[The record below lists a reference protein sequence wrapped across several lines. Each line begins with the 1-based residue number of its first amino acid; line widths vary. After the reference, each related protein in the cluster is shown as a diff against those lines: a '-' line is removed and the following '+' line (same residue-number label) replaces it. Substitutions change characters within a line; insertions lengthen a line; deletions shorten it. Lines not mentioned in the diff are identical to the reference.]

1 MTILSTIV
9 LLGVLIFVH
18 ELGHF
23 WAAKAV
29 GVGVERFS
37 IGLGPRLWGFRR
49 GETEYVIAAIPLGGY
64 VKMQGM
70 EDEVMERVEGGAAP
84 DAPTGPRAGDFDGKP
99 LWARAFVISA
109 GVIMNMV
116 FAFGIYSLTAAVWGV
131 QEEATTRVMAVQDDL
146 LPPGT
151 EALGDMVSGATI
163 VQVGDERPET
173 WRQITNGLIDA
184 EPGPLS
190 VVTSSPSARFEI
202 LMPASEEERIAV
214 ARALDY
220 WVDPVIGM
228 VTPGSAAERGGIEIG
243 DTLLSVAGT
252 PVVNW
257 NDVTRELRAR
267 PDQEVQLRL
276 QRDGSEIV
284 RIVTLGS
291 ELSAETGVQEG
302 RLGVIPSGSF
312 MTVSVGFGEALTIG
326 WNQTAGW
333 TLTIVDFV
341 KDLFTFNVSPRS
353 VGSIGTIAQASG
365 QAAADGL
372 ATFLRF
378 MAFFSINLAVLNL
391 LPIPILDGG
400 HLVFLAIE
408 LVRGQALS
416 IEQRVRWSQVGLVIV
431 VGIMVWAL
439 GNDIL
444 RALGL

>member
-23 WAAKAV
+23 WAAKSV

-70 EDEVMERVEGGAAP
+70 EDEVMERIEGGAAP
-84 DAPTGPRAGDFDGKP
+84 EGPTGPKDGDFDGKP

-109 GVIMNMV
+109 GVIMNMI
-116 FAFGIYSLTAAVWGV
+116 FAFGIYTLTAAVWGV
-131 QEEATTRVMAVQDDL
+131 QEESTTRVMAVQADL
-146 LPPGT
+146 LPTGT
-151 EALGDMVSGATI
+151 EALASIAPGATI
-163 VQVGDERPET
+163 VQVGEERPTT
-173 WRQITNGLIDA
+173 WRQITSGLIEAD
-184 EPGPLS
+184 PGPLT
-190 VVTSSPSARFEI
+190 VVTSSPAARLEI
-202 LMPASEEERIAV
+202 QIPADEEARIDV

-220 WVDPVIGM
+220 WVDPVIG
-228 VTPGSAAERGGIEIG
+228 VITPGSAAERGGIEVG
-243 DTLLSVAGT
+243 DTLLAVAGT

-267 PDQEVQLRL
+267 PDQEIELRL
-276 QRDGSEIV
+276 QRGGAEIV

-291 ELSAETGVQEG
+291 EYSSEAGVQEG
-302 RLGVIPSGSF
+302 RLGVIPNGSF
-312 MTVSVGFGEALTIG
+312 TTVSVGFGEALSIG

>member
-1 MTILSTIV
+1 
-9 LLGVLIFVH
+9 
-18 ELGHF
+18 
-23 WAAKAV
+23 
-29 GVGVERFS
+29 
-37 IGLGPRLWGFRR
+37 
-49 GETEYVIAAIPLGGY
+49 
-64 VKMQGM
+64 
-70 EDEVMERVEGGAAP
+70 
-84 DAPTGPRAGDFDGKP
+84 
-99 LWARAFVISA
+99 
-109 GVIMNMV
+109 
-116 FAFGIYSLTAAVWGV
+116 
-131 QEEATTRVMAVQDDL
+131 
-146 LPPGT
+146 
-151 EALGDMVSGATI
+151 
-163 VQVGDERPET
+163 
-173 WRQITNGLIDA
+173 
-184 EPGPLS
+184 
-190 VVTSSPSARFEI
+190 
-202 LMPASEEERIAV
+202 MPASEEERIAV

-312 MTVSVGFGEALTIG
+312 TTVSVGFSEALTIG

>member
-1 MTILSTIV
+1 MTILSTII

-70 EDEVMERVEGGAAP
+70 EDEVMERIEGGAAP
-84 DAPTGPRAGDFDGKP
+84 EEPRGPSEGDFDGKP

-109 GVIMNMV
+109 GVIMNMI
-116 FAFGIYSLTAAVWGV
+116 FAFGIYTFTAAAWGV
-131 QEEATTRVMAVQDDL
+131 QEEATTRVMSVQEGL

-151 EALGDMVSGATI
+151 EALATLVPGATI
-163 VQVGDERPET
+163 VQVGGVQPDV
-173 WRQITNGLIDA
+173 WREVTTGLIEA
-184 EPGPLS
+184 EPGPLT
-190 VVTSSPSARFEI
+190 VVTESPAARLEI
-202 LMPASEEERIAV
+202 QVPAAEEDRIAV

-220 WVDPVIGM
+220 WVDPMIGA

-243 DTLLSVAGT
+243 DTLLSVAGA
-252 PVVNW
+252 PVLSW
-257 NDVTRELRAR
+257 NDVTRELSAR
-267 PDQEVQLRL
+267 PGQEVQLRL
-276 QRDGSEIV
+276 QRGGEEIV

-291 ELSAETGVQEG
+291 ELDPETGVQEG
-302 RLGVIPSGSF
+302 RLGVIPSGSYT
-312 MTVSVGFGEALTIG
+312 TVSVGFSEALSIG
-326 WNQTAGW
+326 WAQTAGW
-333 TLTIVDFV
+333 TWTIVDFV
-341 KDLFTFNVSPRS
+341 RDLFTFNVSPRS

-400 HLVFLAIE
+400 HLLFLGIE
-408 LVRGQALS
+408 LIRGQALS

>member
-23 WAAKAV
+23 WAAKSV

-70 EDEVMERVEGGAAP
+70 EDEVMERVEGGP
-84 DAPTGPRAGDFDGKP
+84 VSEEPRGPAAGDFDGKP

-109 GVIMNMV
+109 GVIMNML
-116 FAFGIYSLTAAVWGV
+116 FAFGIYTFTAAAWGI
-131 QEEATTRVMAVQDDL
+131 QEEATTRVMAVQEGL

-151 EALGDMVSGATI
+151 EELAALVPGATI
-163 VQVGDERPET
+163 EQVGSVRPET
-173 WRQITNGLIDA
+173 WRDVTSGFIDA
-184 EPGPLS
+184 APGPLT
-190 VVTSSPSARFEI
+190 VVTRDPVATLEI
-202 LMPASEEERIAV
+202 QVPMGEADRLDI

-220 WVDPVIGM
+220 WVDPVIGV
-228 VTPGSAAERGGIEIG
+228 VTPGSAAERGGVEIG
-243 DTLLSVAGT
+243 DTLVSVAGVT
-252 PVVNW
+252 VVSW
-257 NDVTRELRAR
+257 NDVVRELSAR
-267 PDQEVQLRL
+267 PNEEVALRL
-276 QRDGSEIV
+276 RRDGTDVV

-291 ELSAETGVQEG
+291 EADPETGVQRG
-302 RLGVIPSGSF
+302 RLGVIPSGSQT
-312 MTVSVGFGEALTIG
+312 TVPVSLGEAVSLG
-326 WNQTAGW
+326 WGQTAFW
-333 TLTIVDFV
+333 TVTIVDFV
-341 KDLFTFNVSPRS
+341 RDLFTFNVSPRS

-400 HLVFLAIE
+400 HLVFL
-408 LVRGQALS
+408 
-416 IEQRVRWSQVGLVIV
+416 
-431 VGIMVWAL
+431 
-439 GNDIL
+439 
-444 RALGL
+444 